1 MLEAPMAPVVSLSV
15 RNIATMENAWNPTF
29 VNASPDMVGALAQN
43 VSQYYTFLGYLQLAV
58 SSLFLN
64 LASWSKAFLLKIL
77 VIVFPCNNLQ
87 SEKNKFFIS
96 HFAAFETE
104 IFSVLFS
111 LLTYLVSIP
120 ILKINFVDLLL
131 STSFTSPET

>member
-58 SSLFLN
+58 SSLFFKF
-64 LASWSKAFLLKIL
+64 SQL
-77 VIVFPCNNLQ
+77 VKSFFAQDPC
-87 SEKNKFFIS
+87 
-96 HFAAFETE
+96 HC
-104 IFSVLFS
+104 FS
-111 LLTYLVSIP
+111 L
-120 ILKINFVDLLL
+120 
-131 STSFTSPET
+131 